1 MLKDKTQEQ
10 VSEQPLSLR
19 ERLLLKDKG
28 LTQVVQSVLSQ
39 KEPSPIQI
47 EKPAIDIAIQDT
59 QVKPKEVQSDIQDIE
74 MQHRHRRRQIDESD

>member
-28 LTQVVQSVLSQ
+28 LTQVV
-39 KEPSPIQI
+39 
-47 EKPAIDIAIQDT
+47 
-59 QVKPKEVQSDIQDIE
+59 
-74 MQHRHRRRQIDESD
+74 